1 MNREECLK
9 DIQKVDLTE
18 IRARKVKNEPY
29 YFISYKSNDK
39 DLVWPVFKKLY
50 DDDYNLFIDQ
60 ANFKINHELEQKYA
74 INDPNCLGIIFFA
87 SEDSMISDNILSEI
101 ELCNRLKKRIKTIE
115 IFSNSDFN
123 SRNYSNELFIHLINE
138 NYNEN
143 NKISDD
149 EKISNSSAISRYIK
163 ANNGTLSLSIKNSNS
178 LDELI
183 TFIKED
189 IFGVNSIES
198 EKDYINKKTDINNE
212 KDNYD
217 IQNSSNINICK
228 EKETISNNSL
238 IPELESII
246 NTNLNSLID
255 NIKDIYNY
263 TDLRGKDFNKNI
275 SKEEAYKDLLKK
287 IENQIKDYLKILN
300 LNNDYII
307 KLNYGVGKYRADGPY
322 IYIGNSILSPGSTDG
337 YHIAIFLGDKIKFTF
352 HYGGAKPLKILNEIF
367 EKNISIKEKFNNK
380 TKYKKNEIYKKFEL
394 VNNELG
400 KDFENKGYHRNTKEE
415 LIVYDKFT
423 PYLPVFTKEL
433 NKEDFKDS
441 KSILLEINNI
451 LEIYNKY
458 VEVHKNDPL
467 HN

>member
-18 IRARKVKNEPY
+18 IRARKVKNKHY

-74 INDPNCLGIIFFA
+74 INDSNCLGIIFFA

-101 ELCNRLKKRIKTIE
+101 ELCNKLKKRIKTIE

-123 SRNYSNELFIHLINE
+123 SRNYSNDLFIHLINE

-149 EKISNSSAISRYIK
+149 EKICNSSTISRYIK
-163 ANNGTLSLSIKNSNS
+163 ANNGTLSLSIKNCNS

-189 IFGVNSIES
+189 IFGDDYIES
-198 EKDYINKKTDINNE
+198 DKDYINKKTDINNE

-238 IPELESII
+238 KPELESLI

-255 NIKDIYNY
+255 NIKYIYNY

-275 SKEEAYKDLLKK
+275 SKEEAYKDLLKR

-300 LNNDYII
+300 LNNDYNI
-307 KLNYGVGKYRADGPY
+307 KLNYGGGKYRGDGPY
-322 IYIGNSILSPGSTDG
+322 IYIYI
-337 YHIAIFLGDKIKFTF
+337 
-352 HYGGAKPLKILNEIF
+352 
-367 EKNISIKEKFNNK
+367 
-380 TKYKKNEIYKKFEL
+380 
-394 VNNELG
+394 
-400 KDFENKGYHRNTKEE
+400 
-415 LIVYDKFT
+415 
-423 PYLPVFTKEL
+423 
-433 NKEDFKDS
+433 
-441 KSILLEINNI
+441 
-451 LEIYNKY
+451 
-458 VEVHKNDPL
+458 
-467 HN
+467 